1 MTLILWCPSA
11 TTKQT
16 AKDAK
21 GGRGMTR
28 RQRTNRTVVRVS
40 AAVAFFAV
48 TLGSLGAAHAL
59 DKLHIATASTSLAH
73 GPLGLAVA
81 DPSIFAGQNIAI
93 DITDLRGNSANCIAA
108 LLSKAADLCQV
119 GTPTGVD
126 AIAEGAKLKAVAVL
140 TGPINELFISSKAAA
155 ATGVSPTAPVEQ
167 RIKALKGMR
176 LVTSAPG
183 TAHYLTLMGTLKKV
197 GLSMSDISFRTLGD
211 VPAMIESIR
220 NGQIDGALW
229 TIGSLGPLLKD
240 NSGVRWISM
249 ARGDID
255 EFKTLP
261 YVTVYARTDWVEA
274 NPDLV
279 KRLHAG
285 YAEAIRRLKSDPE
298 KSSALFK
305 AKFFPDLDQAL
316 WDDGYAQV
324 RAAYLDGAKTTAKSW
339 QQSLDMQKVGTGK
352 DYKDAA
358 FEMVVIPDARAD

>member
-1 MTLILWCPSA
+1 MLSSSNWLQRSARAGALVIAALCTAAMIGPSA
-11 TTKQT
+11 
-16 AKDAK
+16 
-21 GGRGMTR
+21 
-28 RQRTNRTVVRVS
+28 
-40 AAVAFFAV
+40 AA
-48 TLGSLGAAHAL
+48 
-59 DKLHIATASTSLAH
+59 DKLRIATASTSLAH

-81 DPSIFAGQNIAI
+81 DPSIFGAK
-93 DITDLRGNSANCIAA
+93 DITIEVTDLRGNSANCIAA
-108 LLSKAADLCQV
+108 LLSKGADLCQV
-119 GTPTGVD
+119 GTPTGTD

-140 TGPINELFISSKAAA
+140 TGPINELFISAKAAA
-155 ATGVSPTAPVEQ
+155 ASGVSPDAPVEQ

-183 TAHYLTLMGTLKKV
+183 TAHYLTLMSTLQKV

-240 NSGVRWISM
+240 KSGVRWISM

-261 YVTVYARTDWVEA
+261 YVTVYARTEWVDA

-279 KRLHAG
+279 QRIHAS
-285 YAEAIRRLKSDPE
+285 YAEAVRRLKNEPE
-298 KSSALFK
+298 KSSKLFK
-305 AKFFPDLDQAL
+305 EKFFPDLDQAL

-324 RAAYLDGAKTTAKSW
+324 RAAYLDGAATTAKSW
-339 QQSLDMQKVGTGK
+339 QQGLELQKAGTGK
-352 DYKDAA
+352 DYKDAT
-358 FEMVVIPDARAD
+358 FEKVLIPAAQAK